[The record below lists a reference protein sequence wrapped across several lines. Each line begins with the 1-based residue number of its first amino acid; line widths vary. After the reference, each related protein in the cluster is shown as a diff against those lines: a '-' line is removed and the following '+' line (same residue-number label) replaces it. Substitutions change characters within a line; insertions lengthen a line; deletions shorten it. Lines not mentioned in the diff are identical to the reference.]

1 MTEVQLREGLYGFEM
16 RDIDRRRV
24 DPEERKTFNIKQL
37 WQRNHEIINLHVQ
50 GLRNT
55 QIAEIM
61 GVTKE
66 SVSQTINSELGK
78 YKISDLRKSRDDE
91 VRVAQEKVRVLT
103 NKALNVYHEIF
114 DDESG
119 ESSLKDKKAVADT
132 VVLELSGLRAPTKI
146 QSHSMSVQLTRAD
159 LEEFKQRGLSAAQ
172 EAGLTIDVEPEDS
185 VIVDECTNQTPE
197 KT

>member
-50 GLRNT
+50 GLRNN

-114 DDESG
+114 DNESG
-119 ESSLKDKKAVADT
+119 EASLKDRKDVADT

-146 QSHSMSVQLTRAD
+146 QSHSMNVQLTRAD

-172 EAGLTIDVEPEDS
+172 EAGLVIDVEPEEAD
-185 VIVDECTNQTPE
+185 NA
-197 KT
+197 